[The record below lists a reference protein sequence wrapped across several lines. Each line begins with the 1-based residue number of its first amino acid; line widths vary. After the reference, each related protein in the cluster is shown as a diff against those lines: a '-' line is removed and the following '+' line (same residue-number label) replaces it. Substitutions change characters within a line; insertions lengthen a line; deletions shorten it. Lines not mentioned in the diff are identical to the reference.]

1 MGLKEK
7 ARETFT
13 QIYRW
18 NHKNNKSIPLIVS
31 TRYFKYISYYC
42 VLHLKMCTL
51 KPLFF
56 TIYYLIYYL
65 PRFIEKL
72 IKMSNSYR
80 KKKPDTNSLHY
91 ISEFK
96 QVPLYKKNYIH
107 FYFFKISEM
116 RFYDHI
122 GKTENDFTIAKVLSC
137 SYIKLLTI

>member
-31 TRYFKYISYYC
+31 TKYFKYISYYC

-51 KPLFF
+51 KPSFF

-72 IKMSNSYR
+72 IKMSNSLANIQQSLPVN
-80 KKKPDTNSLHY
+80 KKIRDKNILLYSL
-91 ISEFK
+91 SNPRGK
-96 QVPLYKKNYIH
+96 SLKKLCT
-107 FYFFKISEM
+107 
-116 RFYDHI
+116 RFLI
-122 GKTENDFTIAKVLSC
+122 
-137 SYIKLLTI
+137 LL